1 MLLPKELSPN
11 STRPPD
17 PAPHRR
23 GGDAAAT
30 VIPLPP
36 HAPTPHGA
44 ARWAVVGGGM
54 LGMTVALRL
63 AEAGKSVT
71 LYEAAESLGGLAG
84 AWQLDDIVWDRHY
97 HVTLLSDTALRRLL
111 AELGIEREMHWAE
124 TRTGFY
130 TGGRLLSMSNAF
142 EFLRFPP
149 LNLIDKLRLAATII
163 YASRLRDPLPLEQ
176 IPVADWLRRLS
187 GPRTFER
194 VWLPL
199 LRAKLGESYRE
210 TSAAFIWATIARM
223 YAARRTGLKREMFG
237 YVAGGYGR
245 VLGRFAEVLLAK
257 GVGQRC
263 GLSAKKVCEEREGKS
278 ESGGRI
284 RIEFGDGSAETFDG
298 VVLTVPSSVA
308 ARVCEGLTEDEHAR
322 FSSVKY
328 QGIICVSLLLRK
340 PLANFYVTNITDP
353 GIPFTAVIEMSA
365 LVNRE
370 HFGGRA
376 LVYLP
381 KYVAP
386 DDPAFAL
393 TDEELKRQ
401 FLPALKRM
409 YPAFDE
415 ADLFCFQVSR
425 VRHVF
430 PLPTLGYS
438 ERLPPTATTIPG
450 LYVVNS
456 AHITNG
462 TLNVNET
469 VQLAERFTA
478 QLLAS
483 PDTQKRHE
491 AGVSGGAV
499 SCGTAAATAG
509 RIAAEGAAS

>member
-1 MLLPKELSPN
+1 
-11 STRPPD
+11 
-17 PAPHRR
+17 
-23 GGDAAAT
+23 
-30 VIPLPP
+30 
-36 HAPTPHGA
+36 
-44 ARWAVVGGGM
+44 
-54 LGMTVALRL
+54 MTVALRL
-63 AEAGKSVT
+63 AEAGRSVT

-84 AWQLDDIVWDRHY
+84 AWQLGDVEWDRHY

-111 AELGIEREMHWAE
+111 AELGIEREMQWAE

-163 YASRLRDPLPLEQ
+163 YASRLRDPLPLEH

-199 LRAKLGESYRE
+199 LRAKLGESYCE

-237 YVAGGYGR
+237 YVPGGYGR
-245 VLGRFAEVLLAK
+245 VLERFAEVLSGK
-257 GVGQRC
+257 GVGIRC
-263 GLSAKKVCEEREGKS
+263 GLAAKKVWERRDGKDG
-278 ESGGRI
+278 SGGRI
-284 RIEFGDGSAETFDG
+284 RIEFADGSMESFDG
-298 VVLTVPSSVA
+298 IVMTTPAPVA
-308 ARVCEGLTEDEHAR
+308 ARVCEGLTDDERAR
-322 FSSVKY
+322 LLGVKY
-328 QGIICVSLLLRK
+328 QGIVCASMLLRK
-340 PLANFYVTNITDP
+340 PLAGFYVTNITDP

-365 LVNRE
+365 LVDRE
-370 HFGGRA
+370 HFGGRS

-393 TDEELKRQ
+393 TDDELKRE
-401 FLPALKRM
+401 FLPVLKRM
-409 YPAFDE
+409 YPAFEE
-415 ADLFCFQVSR
+415 ADLLCFRVSR

-438 ERLPPTATTIPG
+438 EHLPPTVTTIPG

-469 VQLAERFTA
+469 VQLAERFAA
-478 QLLAS
+478 QLLVS
-483 PDTQKRHE
+483 PNPQRHE
-491 AGVSGGAV
+491 AGVSAV
-499 SCGTAAATAG
+499 TRGTAG